1 MRPIKVG
8 RVSLKISHICLWLF
22 IILTSASGSAVSEE
36 GMKGVEEVEAA
47 DIAPAPEDLN
57 LEGIWTFSL
66 GGAGEMTAA
75 LHQSGDSI
83 WGGARSGGAG
93 AQKGVL
99 TGSIYGDQIEIIT
112 LSAAGDVLAVTRM
125 RGTVAGETASGSY
138 FRIDSLGVA
147 TRGSFAGMRTG
158 TDVAGYPALSS
169 QADAANAQGSNI
181 SEAVVKPEAVE
192 EAGGYT
198 DVHQLSAGINPRI
211 LGYAA
216 PVTGKSRIV

>member
-1 MRPIKVG
+1 MNGSQEVG
-8 RVSLKISHICLWLF
+8 
-22 IILTSASGSAVSEE
+22 G
-36 GMKGVEEVEAA
+36 A
-47 DIAPAPEDLN
+47 DIATAPDNLN

-66 GGAGEMTAA
+66 EGAGEMTAA
-75 LHQSGDSI
+75 LHQLGGSI

-99 TGSIYGDQIEIIT
+99 TGSIHGDQIEIII
-112 LSAAGDVLAVTRM
+112 LSADGDLLTVTRI
-125 RGTVAGETASGSY
+125 GGTASGEIVRGSY

-147 TRGSFAGMRTG
+147 TRGSFAGMRTS
-158 TDVAGYPALSS
+158 TEVAGYPALSS
-169 QADAANAQGSNI
+169 QEDASKAPVSNI
-181 SEAVVKPEAVE
+181 SEAVGKPEAVE
-192 EAGGYT
+192 ESGGFT

>member
-1 MRPIKVG
+1 MKG
-8 RVSLKISHICLWLF
+8 
-22 IILTSASGSAVSEE
+22 SEE
-36 GMKGVEEVEAA
+36 VGGA

-66 GGAGEMTAA
+66 EGAGEMTAA
-75 LHQSGDSI
+75 LHQLGGSI

-93 AQKGVL
+93 VENGVL
-99 TGSIYGDQIEIIT
+99 TGNVYGDQIEIIT
-112 LSAAGDVLAVTRM
+112 LSADGDVLAVTWM
-125 RGTVAGETASGSY
+125 RGTVSGETVRGSY

-147 TRGSFAGMRTG
+147 TRSSFNGMRTG

-169 QADAANAQGSNI
+169 QAEAAKAPGSDI
-181 SEAVVKPEAVE
+181 SEAVVQPEAVE
-192 EAGGYT
+192 EARGYT